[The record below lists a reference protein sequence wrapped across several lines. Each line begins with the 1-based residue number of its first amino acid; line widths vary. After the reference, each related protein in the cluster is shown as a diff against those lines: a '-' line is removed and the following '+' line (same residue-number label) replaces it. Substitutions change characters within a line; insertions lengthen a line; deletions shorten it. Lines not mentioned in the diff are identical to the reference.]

1 MTNSEAV
8 KIAMAKGVESGTH
21 NKVASIY
28 ACEDIIEHDVETL
41 TKTPKSELLSQ
52 FVDYSEQASELVV
65 SRQSAKHAD
74 IMSEAFNS
82 SHSVMRSMIAYLEI
96 LEEIEKAGN

>member
-1 MTNSEAV
+1 
-8 KIAMAKGVESGTH
+8 
-21 NKVASIY
+21 
-28 ACEDIIEHDVETL
+28 
-41 TKTPKSELLSQ
+41 
-52 FVDYSEQASELVV
+52 LVV